1 MTKIGTVLVAS
12 DLAEASD
19 AVVAAAAGI
28 AAAKGAA
35 LHILHAFDFPSG
47 AGGDDGGAAASSFP
61 DRVAQAE
68 EALDRQIER
77 VVTPT
82 GARVGGRT
90 VEIFVAHR
98 AITDMAEALG
108 ADLIVVG
115 AHSHRRMGD
124 ELLGSTADRVV
135 RASRVPC
142 LVVRA
147 PLALP
152 LRSVVAPV
160 DRSPA
165 ALGALET
172 AMEWAAVL
180 GDPARGIS
188 LTVLHV
194 LPRALDIPEFSL
206 DPEAVGR
213 ELHAEVESARQRAG
227 GGGVKLREEVRWG
240 DAAVDEIV
248 AFARE
253 SSADL
258 LVVGTHGH
266 GLVRRFLIGSV
277 ASGVARRAPCPV
289 LLVPPALWE
298 ADESDAVARPAA

>member
-12 DLAEASD
+12 DLGEASD

-35 LHILHAFDFPSG
+35 LHVLHAFDFPSG
-47 AGGDDGGAAASSFP
+47 AGAPEGESAGASFP
-61 DRVAQAE
+61 DRIARAE
-68 EALDRQIER
+68 TALDRQIER
-77 VVTPT
+77 VVAPT
-82 GARVGGRT
+82 GARLGGRR
-90 VEIFVAHR
+90 VEIYVAHR
-98 AITDMAEALG
+98 AIIDAAEALE

-115 AHSHRRMGD
+115 AHSHRRMGE

-135 RASRVPC
+135 RAARVPC

-147 PLALP
+147 PLSLP

-160 DRSPA
+160 DRSTA

-172 AMEWAAVL
+172 AMQWAAAL
-180 GDPARGIS
+180 GDSARGIS

-206 DPEAVGR
+206 DPEAVAR
-213 ELHAEVESARQRAG
+213 ELHAEVETARLHAADG
-227 GGGVKLREEVRWG
+227 AVALREEVRWG

-258 LVVGTHGH
+258 LVLGTHGH
-266 GLVRRFLIGSV
+266 GLVKRFLIGSV

-298 ADESDAVARPAA
+298 ADESDAIARPAA